1 MTGIYNFVIL
11 LIDIFISIGS
21 LFNSKMA
28 LLRKGRSQVWEQL
41 RKANIQEPTIWVHA
55 ASLGEF
61 EQGRPLIEAIKKCF
75 PEKKVVLTFFSPSG
89 YEIRKNYELADHVF
103 YLPADK
109 KRNAQRFIDAIKPE
123 KVFFVKYEFWY
134 HFLTALKERSVPVYG
149 VSVIFRK
156 DQAFFKWYGHWFRKM
171 LKAFRHFYVQDENSA
186 QLLESISVKN
196 YTVAGDTRFDRVKE
210 IASSARDIEVADSF
224 SKGYRTIVAGST
236 WPPGE
241 KILARYINEA
251 PEGIKMIIAPHV
263 IDDAHIKQIEELLD
277 VKSFCITDVPEKPHG
292 YKVMI
297 VNTIGMLAAIYRY
310 GEVAYIGGG
319 FGSGIHNTLEAATY
333 GIPVIFGPKYK
344 KFKEAC
350 DLVELGGGFE
360 IRTFEDFD
368 RLIKK
373 MWNDNDFLK
382 RSGKAAGDY
391 VNKMCGATSLIM
403 RDVFSVDI

>member
-11 LIDIFISIGS
+11 LIDALISIGA
-21 LFNSKMA
+21 LFSEKLG
-28 LLRKGRSQVWEQL
+28 LLRNGRKQVWEHL
-41 RKANIQEPTIWVHA
+41 KTANIQEPVIWVHA

-61 EQGRPLIEAIKKCF
+61 EQGRPLIEAIKKHF

-109 KRNAQRFIDAIKPE
+109 KKNAQKFIDMVRPE

-134 HFLTALKERSVPVYG
+134 HFLTLLKERSIPVYG

-156 DQAFFKWYGHWFRKM
+156 DQAFFKWYGGWFRKM
-171 LKAFRHFYVQDENSA
+171 LKAFEHFYVQDDNSA
-186 QLLESISVKN
+186 ELLESISFKN

-210 IASSARDIEVADSF
+210 IAGAAGDIGTAEIF
-224 SKGYRTIVAGST
+224 SKGFKTIVAGST

-241 KILARYINEA
+241 KILAKYINEA
-251 PEGIKMIIAPHV
+251 HEGVKMIIAPHV
-263 IDDAHIKQIEELLD
+263 IDDSHIKQIEGLLN
-277 VKSFCITDVPEKPHG
+277 VPSFRITDVPENPRE

-310 GEVAYIGGG
+310 GQVAYIGGG

-333 GIPVIFGPKYK
+333 GMPVIFGPRYK

-350 DLVELGGGFE
+350 DLVKVGGGFE
-360 IRTFEDFD
+360 IRTSDDFNS
-368 RLIKK
+368 LISR
-373 MWNDNDFLK
+373 MWDDDDFLK
-382 RSGKAAGDY
+382 ESGKAAGDY
-391 VNKMCGATSLIM
+391 VNKMCGATSKIM
-403 RDVFSVDI
+403 KDVFSVDI